1 MCARIKEA
9 WQTCSLQ
16 YAYLQGYQ
24 LSEYETM
31 VFVPCLI
38 EKAGHN
44 QVCSCPLF
52 ACKLLLAVPQPLL
65 PCAKFFLLPCQ
76 FAMSLRMFE
85 HLYAEHGSHGDM
97 VQQSADH
104 FY

>member
-1 MCARIKEA
+1 MCACSKEA
-9 WQTCSLQ
+9 WQSCSLQ

-44 QVCSCPLF
+44 QVCSCTLF
-52 ACKLLLAVPQPLL
+52 ACTQLLVVPLRLLALCWAVPLAVSMRMLACLCPEHALHGDRVE
-65 PCAKFFLLPCQ
+65 Q
-76 FAMSLRMFE
+76 FANNIS
-85 HLYAEHGSHGDM
+85 
-97 VQQSADH
+97 
-104 FY
+104 